1 MTDSP
6 ELQRWNKRF
15 DTEEYLF
22 GTEPSSFLVSQRA
35 RLQPGVQALCIA
47 DGEGRNGVWLA
58 RQSLRVTA
66 FDFSPVAAGKARRL
80 AEQSAVAVDYRVE
93 SLETWNWEPAACDL
107 VVAVFI
113 QFAAPP
119 ERTRLFEGI
128 VRTLRP
134 GGLLLLQGYRP
145 EQIEYGTGGPPHVEN
160 MYTEPM
166 LRDSFQTLEI
176 LHLAAHDDVI
186 VEGSGHSGRSALID
200 LVARKPP
207 A

>member
-1 MTDSP
+1 MTHSP
-6 ELQRWNKRF
+6 ELQRWNQRF

-22 GTEPSSFLVSQRA
+22 GTEPNAFLVSQRA
-35 RLQPGVQALCIA
+35 RLRSGMQALCIA

-58 RQSLRVTA
+58 RQGLHVTA
-66 FDFSPVAAGKARRL
+66 FDFSPVAAGKAGRL
-80 AEQSAVAVDYRVE
+80 AERAGVAVDYRVE
-93 SLETWNWEPAACDL
+93 TVQTWLWESAAFDL
-107 VVAVFI
+107 VAAIFI
-113 QFAAPP
+113 QFATPP

-128 VRTLRP
+128 LRTLRP
-134 GGLLLLQGYRP
+134 GGLLLLQGYRR

-200 LVARKPP
+200 LVARKPAP
-207 A
+207 